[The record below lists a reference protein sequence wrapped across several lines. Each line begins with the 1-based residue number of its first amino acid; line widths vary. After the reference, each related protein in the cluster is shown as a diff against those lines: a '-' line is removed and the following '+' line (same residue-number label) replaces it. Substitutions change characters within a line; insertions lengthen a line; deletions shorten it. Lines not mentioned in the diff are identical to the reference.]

1 MPTNINGD
9 TVLILN
15 LPYNIMEVL
24 FVAFYRFMLKIKK
37 IMIKRSFNFVQ
48 KIFFCGLQNVVTDH
62 QYLRLAI
69 YENKVD
75 LVI

>member
-24 FVAFYRFMLKIKK
+24 FVAFYRFMLK
-37 IMIKRSFNFVQ
+37 N
-48 KIFFCGLQNVVTDH
+48 
-62 QYLRLAI
+62 
-69 YENKVD
+69 
-75 LVI
+75 

>member
-1 MPTNINGD
+1 
-9 TVLILN
+9 
-15 LPYNIMEVL
+15 
-24 FVAFYRFMLKIKK
+24 
-37 IMIKRSFNFVQ
+37 MIKRSFNFVQ
-48 KIFFCGLQNVVTDH
+48 KIFFCGLQNVVPDH